1 MEISE
6 DVSRIL
12 EIPKILKVYSSHVR
26 SELGQYALD
35 RLKPQSSLAALLDRH
50 ELFRAYMDFYER
62 TLPQAMYDRAWN
74 EFAKDTRMH
83 TLGARLDGRLVG
95 ITHFL
100 IHANTSSED
109 VCYLQDLFT
118 EADVRG
124 KGVAR
129 ALIQAVADWA
139 KAQGCPRLYWQTQAS
154 NTTARLLYDK
164 MAVNRGFIRYDIE
177 LA

>member
-1 MEISE
+1 MLTIGK
-6 DVSRIL
+6 L
-12 EIPKILKVYSSHVR
+12 EPS
-26 SELGQYALD
+26 D
-35 RLKPQSSLAALLDRH
+35 RAQW
-50 ELFRAYMDFYER
+50 EVLFRAYMDFYER

-83 TLGARLDGRLVG
+83 ALGARLDGRLVG

-164 MAVNRGFIRYDIE
+164 MAVNRGFIRYEIE